1 MRVYFSYI
9 IKFAHWEKFNKDK
22 IVLIDFFQN
31 FYIRWS
37 NKDIN
42 YLVKFVVKINLWGF
56 LEMNNK
62 ITYHKVGD
70 YYLPNLYLAKDEYE
84 KYYQIGK
91 YGHLRLDYLKTHK
104 KAEYTIMFMDNT
116 LRKHIINTD
125 KQAKERFETL
135 MKQLLEKNPIDEN
148 LKNTEPLKWI
158 GLMNNYKLY
167 TFPKI

>member
-1 MRVYFSYI
+1 MVLLITLYLVTNKCS
-9 IKFAHWEKFNKDK
+9 KKNQPNWEKFNKDK

-91 YGHLRLDYLKTHK
+91 YGHLRLNYLKTHK

-135 MKQLLEKNPIDEN
+135 MKQLLEK
-148 LKNTEPLKWI
+148 KS
-158 GLMNNYKLY
+158 Y
-167 TFPKI
+167 